1 MLNGMA
7 YLLTV
12 FGAVCLFFVLCE
24 KVGNYILAEV
34 PGVEDFL
41 AEKLGIEFSDEG
53 WEE

>member
-12 FGAVCLFFVLCE
+12 FGAGALFLIFCE
-24 KVGNYILAEV
+24 TVGNYMLEKFQ
-34 PGVEDFL
+34 GVENFL
-41 AEKLGIEFSDEG
+41 AEKLGIVFSDEG